1 MLLVDKSI
9 YRNYDRMIGNLLR
22 QARYATSDSEELCLS
37 TAPTRSAVFKGST
50 VNAKIATEHGYLN
63 NRCSKIARSWRQM
76 YAQYAMP
83 LTMASSF
90 VICIGGDSGQSF
102 Q

>member
-1 MLLVDKSI
+1 MLPQMPRRVVFI
-9 YRNYDRMIGNLLR
+9 HRTNE
-22 QARYATSDSEELCLS
+22 TC
-37 TAPTRSAVFKGST
+37 VFKGST

-90 VICIGGDSGQSF
+90 VTCNGGDSGQSF
-102 Q
+102 E